1 MDSLPSLQSLHNALS
16 SENAVEAEDEFLSVL
31 THLIVCAIE
40 DPGIPNPNRH
50 TTLLG
55 QTLRQA
61 DITHQNVSE
70 ILRIYLYAVASGEVR
85 QQSGINFERERC
97 GRFGDLHQND
107 NEERISNINSKNSQ
121 FYEFLHENER
131 YKLSECLKDKPYV
144 SLNPTVK
151 SQILAMLCND
161 LLLNK
166 AVCRQIETN
175 LESQAQLKK
184 EKFVLD
190 NKVRKYKSL
199 VTRKIR
205 NEQYERAQQLIKAEN
220 DQQAQEKQVLDQE
233 NREQLKTSTDE
244 NSIITDHTP
253 IIPDEQ
259 NESIEKPEVQE
270 IIIDKE
276 NVKCATNLSFSLND
290 LSQLSNTNT
299 SINPIDLGLIVEK
312 IDDDNS
318 DVESEETQLEE
329 DEDANITSEE
339 AQKKLEKILENSF
352 QTKQQLQKSLNSLRA
367 KHYGQDRFWR
377 RYWYLPKCG
386 GIFVEGLES
395 AQSDILKYQSKLE
408 ETHSHK
414 CNLAD
419 KIDIDVKQC
428 ANGLQKDE
436 NLEDKSFDVAAE
448 DNTMGSNNQIKE
460 NIKIENLEKPE
471 VTKDTVP
478 NKCAEQIQ
486 QHYQAKLNR
495 HQNEE
500 NDFDIEDSIPT
511 AILVQKENKTDDS
524 KFVEINHVV
533 PSNNNQLFNED
544 NHKNTI
550 GPVTDTLNEYNK
562 SDEEPTKI
570 DTVNTND
577 DTIIIVKKESDIHNG
592 DEFKEK
598 EPLMPKWFSLI
609 NKQDPPLFTSDCPL
623 FQHKLMAYQNIQ
635 CKDTSL
641 MYGHQWEIQNNLGFY
656 NTLSG
661 EKVLSESFKHKTIIS
676 TSGLN
681 ETLLQDV
688 VTKEEMEDS
697 NEDEM
702 KPMLLEK
709 FNMSAN
715 YDDQQSHFFSL
726 PTFVNMSINNLSVYV
741 QCDNNTTP
749 LQITPEEQ
757 EAVDEFKI
765 SGTFKKIANPDFVGK
780 DLRHGWWKISEV
792 DDMNSL
798 IKNLHVK
805 GLREKNLRH
814 SLLSALTESIDLTI
828 QCPVSNPRAPP
839 LTCGF
844 VEPVAFNTWN
854 PRIAKRVEQTLLDQ
868 VEAMEDKIA
877 NASMQIKGWIVPQRD
892 NDSESEIL
900 ETIDINLIRDR
911 ILNLEAAIERR
922 YLKPPLGNKYV
933 N

>member
-1 MDSLPSLQSLHNALS
+1 MDSLPSLQSLHSALS

-205 NEQYERAQQLIKAEN
+205 NEQYERAQQAIKAEN
-220 DQQAQEKQVLDQE
+220 DQHAQEKQILDQE
-233 NREQLKTSTDE
+233 NQEQLKTNTEETCTLSD
-244 NSIITDHTP
+244 NTP
-253 IIPDEQ
+253 IAADEQ
-259 NESIEKPEVQE
+259 NESIEKSAIQE
-270 IIIDKE
+270 NVVE
-276 NVKCATNLSFSLND
+276 NVKCATNLNFSLND
-290 LSQLSNTNT
+290 LSQLSNTNA
-299 SINPIDLGLIVEK
+299 SINPIDLGLTAEK

-408 ETHSHK
+408 ETYSK
-414 CNLAD
+414 TCNLPEEIKED
-419 KIDIDVKQC
+419 GNQC
-428 ANGLQKDE
+428 ANDLQKED
-436 NLEDKSFDVAAE
+436 NLDDKSVDVAE
-448 DNTMGSNNQIKE
+448 VENNIKSSNNQVKE
-460 NIKIENLEKPE
+460 NIKIEIFDKPE
-471 VTKDTVP
+471 VINEFVP
-478 NKCAEQIQ
+478 NKCPEQNQ
-486 QHYQAKLNR
+486 QHFQAKLN
-495 HQNEE
+495 HKQIEE

-533 PSNNNQLFNED
+533 PANNNQSFEED
-544 NHKNTI
+544 NRKNTM
-550 GPVTDTLNEYNK
+550 GSVTDTINKCNK
-562 SDEEPTKI
+562 SDEESQNI
-570 DTVNTND
+570 DPVIASD
-577 DTIIIVKKESDIHNG
+577 DTMKNVKQESDIHNG
-592 DEFKEK
+592 DETKEK
-598 EPLMPKWFSLI
+598 ELLMPKWFSLI

-623 FQHKLMAYQNIQ
+623 FQHKLMAYQNNQ
-635 CKDTSL
+635 CKDSSL
-641 MYGHQWEIQNNLGFY
+641 MYGHQWEIQNNLSFY

-661 EKVLSESFKHKTIIS
+661 EKVLSENFKHKTILS

-681 ETLLQDV
+681 EILLQDNF
-688 VTKEEMEDS
+688 TKEEIEDS

-709 FNMSAN
+709 FNMTTN
-715 YDDQQSHFFSL
+715 FDDQQSHFFSL

-749 LQITPEEQ
+749 LQMTPEEQ
-757 EAVDEFKI
+757 QAVDEFKI
-765 SGTFKKIANPDFVGK
+765 SGTFKKISNPSFVGK
-780 DLRHGWWKISEV
+780 DLRHGWWKISEI
-792 DDMNSL
+792 DDMNCL

-805 GLREKNLRH
+805 GLREKNLRQ

-828 QCPVSNPRAPP
+828 QCPVSNPRVPP
-839 LTCGF
+839 PTSGF
-844 VEPVAFNTWN
+844 VEPVAFNAWN

-900 ETIDINLIRDR
+900 DTIDINLIRDR
-911 ILNLEAAIERR
+911 ILNLEGAIERR

>member
-205 NEQYERAQQLIKAEN
+205 NEQYERAQQAIKAEN
-220 DQQAQEKQVLDQE
+220 DQHAHEKQVLDQE
-233 NREQLKTSTDE
+233 NQEQLKKNTEETSTICD
-244 NSIITDHTP
+244 NTP
-253 IIPDEQ
+253 ILADEQ

-270 IIIDKE
+270 NIIEKE
-276 NVKCATNLSFSLND
+276 IVKCETNLSFSLND

-299 SINPIDLGLIVEK
+299 SINPIDLGLTAEK
-312 IDDDNS
+312 IEDDNS

-329 DEDANITSEE
+329 DEDANISSEE

-352 QTKQQLQKSLNSLRA
+352 QTKQHLQKSLNSLRA

-408 ETHSHK
+408 ETYSQK
-414 CNLAD
+414 CNLPGE
-419 KIDIDVKQC
+419 IDIDDKQC
-428 ANGLQKDE
+428 ANGLQKDG
-436 NLEDKSFDVAAE
+436 NLEEDKSFDAATE
-448 DNTMGSNNQIKE
+448 NNSIISIDRIKE
-460 NIKIENLEKPE
+460 NIKIETSEKPE
-471 VTKDTVP
+471 AIKETVKP
-478 NKCAEQIQ
+478 NKCTEQIH
-486 QHYQAKLNR
+486 QHYQVKLN
-495 HQNEE
+495 HNQIVE

-533 PSNNNQLFNED
+533 PSNNNQSFEED
-544 NHKNTI
+544 NRKNILGSVTDKMNENDQFEEESQKIDPDNTI
-550 GPVTDTLNEYNK
+550 
-562 SDEEPTKI
+562 
-570 DTVNTND
+570 D
-577 DTIIIVKKESDIHNG
+577 DTKTNVKKESDIRNG
-592 DEFKEK
+592 DETKEK
-598 EPLMPKWFSLI
+598 EHLMPKWFSLI

-635 CKDTSL
+635 CKDSSS

-661 EKVLSESFKHKTIIS
+661 EKVLSENFKHKTILS

-681 ETLLQDV
+681 ETLLQDIC
-688 VTKEEMEDS
+688 TKEEMEDS

-715 YDDQQSHFFSL
+715 CDDQQSHFFSL

-749 LQITPEEQ
+749 LQMTPEEQ
-757 EAVDEFKI
+757 QAVEEFKI
-765 SGTFKKIANPDFVGK
+765 SGIFKKTTNPSFVGK
-780 DLRHGWWKISEV
+780 DYRHGWWKISEI
-792 DDMNSL
+792 DDINCL

-805 GLREKNLRH
+805 GLREKNLRQ
-814 SLLSALTESIDLTI
+814 SLLSALTESIDLTT
-828 QCPVSNPRAPP
+828 QCPLSNPRAPP
-839 LTCGF
+839 STSGF
-844 VEPVAFNTWN
+844 VEPVAFNAWN

-911 ILNLEAAIERR
+911 ILNLEGAIERR
-922 YLKPPLGNKYV
+922 YLKPPLGNK
-933 N
+933 